1 MDFHPQP
8 QAGDAQAVGLPGP
21 RARHAANGLTVLRCH
36 RPGQQV
42 VAVEV
47 NLDAPLD
54 AEPEGLDGV
63 ATIMARALSEGTD
76 KHSAEEFAAELERC
90 GATLDAHADHP
101 GVRVSLE
108 VPVSRLPKALGLLA
122 DALRAPAFPD
132 SEVERL
138 VRNRLDEIPHEL
150 ANPARRAAKELSKE
164 LFPAD
169 SADVPPAPGH
179 RGDGRGDR
187 LRGRTR
193 LLRGARPPRH
203 GHRRGRRRP
212 HRHRP
217 GRRCSATPWAPGP
230 ARTAEPRPV
239 PPVTADDTGRVVI
252 VDRPGAVQTQ
262 LLIGRDRRRPAR
274 PRVARA
280 GARHV
285 LPGRHPHLPP
295 GPGAARGEGLHLRR
309 ARLRPG
315 AALRRRT
322 ARAPRCSPSAARWTP
337 RITGPALD
345 DLWKVLRTL
354 AAEGLTDAE
363 RDVAVQ
369 NLVGVAPLKYETA
382 AAVAGTLADQVE
394 QHLPD
399 DYQAQLY
406 AQLAETG
413 TVEATA
419 AAVSAFPVDRLVT
432 VLVGD
437 AAQIEE
443 PVAGPGHRR
452 GEGRH
457 RLSADR
463 RSRQRPATEGPR
475 RRDESARALLYVRI
489 DGEVACLPCGMRY
502 KTPCPFGD

>member
-8 QAGDAQAVGLPGP
+8 TAGE
-21 RARHAANGLTVLRCH
+21 ARPWAFPAPERGALDNGLTVLRCD

-42 VAVEV
+42 VAVEI
-47 NLDAPLD
+47 NLDAPLE
-54 AEPEGLDGV
+54 AEPEGLDGI

-101 GVRVSLE
+101 GVRISLE

-122 DALRAPAFPD
+122 EALRAPAFAD

-138 VRNRLDEIPHEL
+138 VRNRLDEIPHET
-150 ANPARRAAKELSKE
+150 ANPGRRAAKQLSKE
-164 LFPAD
+164 LFPAASRMSRPRQGTEETVERID
-169 SADVPPAPGH
+169 ASAVRAFYEAYVRPATATAVIV
-179 RGDGRGDR
+179 GDLTGVDLDEVLADTLGTWTGD
-187 LRGRTR
+187 
-193 LLRGARPPRH
+193 
-203 GHRRGRRRP
+203 
-212 HRHRP
+212 
-217 GRRCSATPWAPGP
+217 
-230 ARTAEPRPV
+230 TAAPRPV

-262 LLIGRDRRRPAR
+262 LLIGRIGPDRHDRVWPAQVLGTYCLGGTLTSR
-274 PRVARA
+274 LDRVLREEKGYTYGVRA
-280 GARHV
+280 FGQV
-285 LPGRHPHLPP
+285 LRSSAPSEPG
-295 GPGAARGEGLHLRR
+295 GSTGAAMLAISGSVD
-309 ARLRPG
+309 
-315 AALRRRT
+315 T
-322 ARAPRCSPSAARWTP
+322 AS
-337 RITGPALD
+337 TGPALD

-382 AAVAGTLADQVE
+382 ASVAATLADQVE

-399 DYQAQLY
+399 DFQAQLY
-406 AQLAETG
+406 ARLAETG

-437 AAQIEE
+437 AEQIKE
-443 PVAGPGHRR
+443 PV
-452 GEGRH
+452 
-457 RLSADR
+457 
-463 RSRQRPATEGPR
+463 T
-475 RRDESARALLYVRI
+475 ALGI
-489 DGEVACLPCGMRY
+489 GEVTVVSG
-502 KTPCPFGD
+502 